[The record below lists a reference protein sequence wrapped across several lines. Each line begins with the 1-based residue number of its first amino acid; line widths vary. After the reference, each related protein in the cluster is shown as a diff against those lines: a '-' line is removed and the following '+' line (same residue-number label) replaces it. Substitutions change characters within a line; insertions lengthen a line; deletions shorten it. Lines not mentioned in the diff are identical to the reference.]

1 MSQFYQISNLEDY
14 YQTLQHLILPLISHG
29 NLPLTMGII
38 SAIILVVWFSSKSI
52 FRNYRGS
59 NLKQRL
65 ISNLIFPL
73 TVVVVLAISLYIA
86 KFMVNLDAVLIFY
99 CLVIFLII
107 SLIRAVNAI
116 ITYTFANKAY
126 VKKLNQ
132 LTSIILLAV
141 AFIAITDA
149 NDNIINLLASI
160 KMPISK
166 TSSISLWDII
176 IGCTTIV
183 IAVFCAMFA
192 HRFTECKINQLN
204 RIDNHL
210 KHIISRVAT
219 ILIFFFVLLITLT
232 IMGVDLAVLSV
243 FGGAV
248 GVGIGFGLQK
258 IASNFL
264 SGFIILFDRSIRV
277 GDRLIVDNN
286 AGNVTKITT
295 RYVVLERADGT
306 DVLIPNEKFVTDTIQ
321 NQSYS
326 SKNLRVELTF
336 SFGAASDI
344 IRGMELIQE
353 TILEAPGVLPS
364 KASVV
369 INKLINGGV
378 EVKAYFWVD
387 KPELINPATNFI
399 YLEMLSKLQENGIRA
414 S

>member
-1 MSQFYQISNLEDY
+1 MFSN
-14 YQTLQHLILPLISHG
+14 
-29 NLPLTMGII
+29 
-38 SAIILVVWFSSKSI
+38 FS
-52 FRNYRGS
+52 NY
-59 NLKQRL
+59 N
-65 ISNLIFPL
+65 
-73 TVVVVLAISLYIA
+73 
-86 KFMVNLDAVLIFY
+86 
-99 CLVIFLII
+99 LVIFLII

-192 HRFTECKINQLN
+192 HRFTERKINQLN
-204 RIDNHL
+204 RID
-210 KHIISRVAT
+210 
-219 ILIFFFVLLITLT
+219 
-232 IMGVDLAVLSV
+232 MGVDLAVLSV

-336 SFGAASDI
+336 SFCAASDI
-344 IRGMELIQE
+344 IQGMELIQE

-399 YLEMLSKLQENGIRA
+399 YLEMLSKLQENGIKE